1 MNGSAAGAPAG
12 FDVPAFDPA
21 AGSAASSAAGP
32 AAASAV
38 EPVAGPAAGSAAGPA
53 ADPAAGL
60 SGIAANASVG
70 VSADVSA
77 SVLMGVPANA
87 SAGASAGFS
96 ASAPANALADASANV
111 PAAASAS
118 ALLGAQEVGCSD
130 PRFSFGA
137 PANAPVGVPDA
148 RIAAD
153 LPSTAEL
160 EAELKRVKGRRRF
173 RRVLFGVLGTLVV
186 VAAVAVLLATRFF
199 PVLQIYGDSMTP
211 TLNEGDV
218 VVTFDQG
225 DLQQGDVVA
234 FCHNNKVLVKRVI
247 ARTGDWVD
255 IKSNGAVYV
264 NGQRLNEPYVDQL
277 ALGSCNITLPYQVPE
292 SHVFVMG
299 DHRSDSIDSR
309 NTAVGCVAED
319 QLIGELVLRVWPLG
333 GIGTL

>member
-1 MNGSAAGAPAG
+1 MNGSAVGARAGL
-12 FDVPAFDPA
+12 DVPAVNPA
-21 AGSAASSAAGP
+21 VGSAADHAAGF
-32 AAASAV
+32 AA
-38 EPVAGPAAGSAAGPA
+38 EPVAGPVVGSAAGSV
-53 ADPAAGL
+53 AGL
-60 SGIAANASVG
+60 SGVSPASAL
-70 VSADVSA
+70 ADASA
-77 SVLMGVPANA
+77 SAPV
-87 SAGASAGFS
+87 GASAGLP
-96 ASAPANALADASANV
+96 ANAPANALADASAGV
-111 PAAASAS
+111 SASAS
-118 ALLGAQEVGCSD
+118 VGAQETGCPD
-130 PRFSFGA
+130 PRFPSGA
-137 PANAPVGVPDA
+137 SVNVPVGVSA
-148 RIAAD
+148 TYSAAD

-234 FCHNNKVLVKRVI
+234 FYHNNKVLVKRVI
-247 ARTGDWVD
+247 AQTGDWVD
-255 IKSNGAVYV
+255 IKSNGVVYV
-264 NGQRLNEPYVDQL
+264 NGQRLDEPYVDQL

-309 NTAVGCVAED
+309 NTAVGCVSED

>member
-1 MNGSAAGAPAG
+1 MNGSVVGARAGL
-12 FDVPAFDPA
+12 DVPAVNPA
-21 AGSAASSAAGP
+21 VGSAADHAAGF
-32 AAASAV
+32 AA
-38 EPVAGPAAGSAAGPA
+38 EPVAGPVVGSAAGSV
-53 ADPAAGL
+53 AGL
-60 SGIAANASVG
+60 SGVSPASAP
-70 VSADVSA
+70 AD
-77 SVLMGVPANA
+77 A
-87 SAGASAGFS
+87 SAGAPVGVPAGLP
-96 ASAPANALADASANV
+96 ANAPANALADASV
-111 PAAASAS
+111 SVSAS
-118 ALLGAQEVGCSD
+118 APVGASVNVPVGASV
-130 PRFSFGA
+130 
-137 PANAPVGVPDA
+137 NAPVGVPA
-148 RIAAD
+148 TYSAAD

-234 FCHNNKVLVKRVI
+234 FYHNNKVLVKRVI
-247 ARTGDWVD
+247 AQTGDWVD
-255 IKSNGAVYV
+255 IKSNGVVYV
-264 NGQRLNEPYVDQL
+264 NGQRLDEPYVDQL

>member
-1 MNGSAAGAPAG
+1 MNGSVVGARAGL
-12 FDVPAFDPA
+12 DVPAVNPA
-21 AGSAASSAAGP
+21 AGSAADHAAGF
-32 AAASAV
+32 AA
-38 EPVAGPAAGSAAGPA
+38 EPVAGPVVGSAAGSV
-53 ADPAAGL
+53 AGL
-60 SGIAANASVG
+60 SG
-70 VSADVSA
+70 VSA
-77 SVLMGVPANA
+77 SAPADA
-87 SAGASAGFS
+87 SASAPVGASAGLP
-96 ASAPANALADASANV
+96 ANAPANALADASAGV
-111 PAAASAS
+111 SASAS
-118 ALLGAQEVGCSD
+118 VDASAS
-130 PRFSFGA
+130 
-137 PANAPVGVPDA
+137 APVGVPA
-148 RIAAD
+148 TYSAAD

-234 FCHNNKVLVKRVI
+234 FYHNNKVLVKRVI
-247 ARTGDWVD
+247 AQTGDWVD
-255 IKSNGAVYV
+255 IKSNGVVYV
-264 NGQRLNEPYVDQL
+264 NGQRLDEPYVDQL

-319 QLIGELVLRVWPLG
+319 QLIGGLVLRVWPLG

>member
-1 MNGSAAGAPAG
+1 MNGSAVGARAG
-12 FDVPAFDPA
+12 FDVPAVNPA
-21 AGSAASSAAGP
+21 AGSAADHAAGF
-32 AAASAV
+32 AA
-38 EPVAGPAAGSAAGPA
+38 EPVAGPVVGSAAGSV
-53 ADPAAGL
+53 AGL
-60 SGIAANASVG
+60 SGVSPASAPV
-70 VSADVSA
+70 D
-77 SVLMGVPANA
+77 A
-87 SAGASAGFS
+87 SAGAPVGVPAGLP
-96 ASAPANALADASANV
+96 ANAPANALADASVSVSASAPV
-111 PAAASAS
+111 GASAS
-118 ALLGAQEVGCSD
+118 
-130 PRFSFGA
+130 
-137 PANAPVGVPDA
+137 APVGVPA
-148 RIAAD
+148 TYSAAD

-173 RRVLFGVLGTLVV
+173 RSVLFGVLGTLVV

-234 FCHNNKVLVKRVI
+234 FYHNNKVLVKRVI
-247 ARTGDWVD
+247 AQTGDWVD
-255 IKSNGAVYV
+255 IKSNGVVYV
-264 NGQRLNEPYVDQL
+264 NGQRLDEPYVDQL

>member
-1 MNGSAAGAPAG
+1 MSGSAVGAPAG
-12 FDVPAFDPA
+12 LDVP
-21 AGSAASSAAGP
+21 
-32 AAASAV
+32 AV
-38 EPVAGPAAGSAAGPA
+38 EPVAASAAEPAAGPAAGSAAS
-53 ADPAAGL
+53 PAAG
-60 SGIAANASVG
+60 
-70 VSADVSA
+70 SAVRSTGAFAGESA
-77 SVLMGVPANA
+77 SVFVGAPANA
-87 SAGASAGFS
+87 SAGASAVLP
-96 ASAPANALADASANV
+96 ASAPASALAGASANV
-111 PAAASAS
+111 PAVAPVSAPIGDPAVHSAAS
-118 ALLGAQEVGCSD
+118 
-130 PRFSFGA
+130 
-137 PANAPVGVPDA
+137 
-148 RIAAD
+148 

-160 EAELKRVKGRRRF
+160 EAELRRVKGRRRF

-218 VVTFDQG
+218 VVTFDRG

-234 FCHNNKVLVKRVI
+234 FYHNNKVLVKRVI

-264 NGQRLNEPYVDQL
+264 NGQRLDEPYVDQL

-309 NTAVGCVAED
+309 STAVGCVAED

-333 GIGTL
+333 SIGAL

>member
-1 MNGSAAGAPAG
+1 MNGSAVGARAGL
-12 FDVPAFDPA
+12 DVPAVNPA
-21 AGSAASSAAGP
+21 AGFAA
-32 AAASAV
+32 
-38 EPVAGPAAGSAAGPA
+38 EPVAGSV
-53 ADPAAGL
+53 AGL
-60 SGIAANASVG
+60 SGVSPASAP
-70 VSADVSA
+70 ADASA
-77 SVLMGVPANA
+77 SAPVGAPA
-87 SAGASAGFS
+87 SAPVGASAGLP
-96 ASAPANALADASANV
+96 ANAPANALADAPANALADASAGV
-111 PAAASAS
+111 SAS
-118 ALLGAQEVGCSD
+118 
-130 PRFSFGA
+130 
-137 PANAPVGVPDA
+137 APVGVPA
-148 RIAAD
+148 TYSAAD

-234 FCHNNKVLVKRVI
+234 FYHNNKVLVKRVI
-247 ARTGDWVD
+247 AQTGDWVD
-255 IKSNGAVYV
+255 IKSNGVVYV
-264 NGQRLNEPYVDQL
+264 NGQRLDEPYVDQL

-309 NTAVGCVAED
+309 NTAVGCIAED